1 MSISTGP
8 CCGADAASAASSTGE
23 QVPALH
29 IQLEPA
35 STLAVDSSEL
45 FRGGKLLHI
54 HHDGEVYCLR
64 TTRLGKLILT
74 K

>member
-1 MSISTGP
+1 MTSSSGP
-8 CCGADAASAASSTGE
+8 FGPADAASASPPLGE
-23 QVPALH
+23 PVPALRM
-29 IQLEPA
+29 QVEPA
-35 STLAVDSSEL
+35 SALAVDSTEL